1 MNVHESTIATIITG
15 PGHNLDFYFYH
26 VMNIY
31 LPNYQL
37 GSIFSFCVFFYN
49 SMTGLVR
56 IFMTSSTYMTSN
68 EYIHNDYVTIT

>member
-37 GSIFSFCVFFYN
+37 GSIFSFCVFF
-49 SMTGLVR
+49 
-56 IFMTSSTYMTSN
+56 I
-68 EYIHNDYVTIT
+68 I